1 MPTRIPLSP
10 APANIRLRKY
20 NQMEKMRGPDNPLR
34 TPENPAPVADGRCAT
49 ALIHGNPESLE
60 LPIHRR
66 PKYAEQDSGDRTV
79 PDVPADS
86 EVDDMKDEGEIVGLA
101 QPQDEDGVTDDMST
115 MALNP
120 TLLKPGDLERLAES
134 EVSPAALHLNGDFAQ
149 MDDAAIMLELK
160 AGNMAGFD
168 FLIQKYRK
176 PIINFMYR
184 MTRNQAVAEE
194 LAQEVFL
201 RVYRSRETYRAEAR
215 FSTWLYRIAT
225 NLGVNQARDTRHERA
240 ASTVYL
246 DEADSETGT
255 TPDVAD
261 STPDVESRLLR
272 DERMAAIRDHVMAL
286 PERQRLA
293 VLMHKY
299 EGMDYSQIGEVL
311 KLSESATKSLLFRAY
326 QTLREK
332 LRGFV

>member
-1 MPTRIPLSP
+1 MSAPPPNFRHQDPKAPLSQE
-10 APANIRLRKY
+10 ASEANPPKFD
-20 NQMEKMRGPDNPLR
+20 EK
-34 TPENPAPVADGRCAT
+34 
-49 ALIHGNPESLE
+49 
-60 LPIHRR
+60 
-66 PKYAEQDSGDRTV
+66 
-79 PDVPADS
+79 
-86 EVDDMKDEGEIVGLA
+86 A
-101 QPQDEDGVTDDMST
+101 QPTAEDGVEDSMATL
-115 MALNP
+115 ALNP
-120 TLLKPGDLERLAES
+120 RLLETVQAAETHHS
-134 EVSPAALHLNGDFAQ
+134 ANDFGQ
-149 MDDAAIMLELK
+149 MDDAAIMLELRS
-160 AGNMAGFD
+160 GNMAGFD

-176 PIINFMYR
+176 PIVHFMYR
-184 MTRNQAVAEE
+184 MVHNQAVAEE

-225 NLGVNQARDTRHERA
+225 NLGVNYARDNRHERT

-261 STPDVESRLLR
+261 STPDVEAKLLR
-272 DERMAAIRDHVMAL
+272 QERMNAIREHVLAL
-286 PERQRLA
+286 PERQRMA

-299 EGMDYSQIGEVL
+299 EGMDYKQIGDVL

-332 LRGFV
+332 LKAFV